1 MAMAGA
7 LRDAVAAQLGGAA
20 TDSFLADGLEAFL
33 LGLPAA
39 DPQGQGQATEEQASA
54 ASEVPSAVE
63 FLGRDEHKVRALSR
77 RGLRERERERGRVSI
92 GKD

>member
-39 DPQGQGQATEEQASA
+39 DPQGQKQATEEQA

-63 FLGRDEHKVRALSR
+63 FLGRDEHKVRARSR